1 MATYQLGINIAQHA
15 ETGEYAVVIN
25 AVSDGESIVQTY
37 LDAETARAMARGL
50 DDYADDI
57 DRRNAAATREASAA
71 LANMMRS

>member
-1 MATYQLGINIAQHA
+1 MSADKTCVGIAQHA
-15 ETGEYAVVIN
+15 ETGDYAVVIN

-50 DDYADDI
+50 DDYADEI
-57 DRRNAAATREASAA
+57 DRHNAAATRETTAA

>member
-1 MATYQLGINIAQHA
+1 MSADHTRIGIAQHA
-15 ETGEYAVVIN
+15 ETDDYAVVIN

-50 DDYADDI
+50 DDYADEI

>member
-1 MATYQLGINIAQHA
+1 MSAETRIGIAQHA
-15 ETGEYAVVIN
+15 ETGDYAVVIN
-25 AVSDGESIVQTY
+25 TVSDGESIVKIY

-57 DRRNAAATREASAA
+57 DRRNTAATREASAA